1 MTKNSISLAGIFC
14 DEYLKPIFEKYGRD
28 MLTQLATRPALITEL
43 EAFGKKFADEHGIKA
58 GFFYGETGNT
68 EFPYDLIIYDK
79 EKCRKEDENAFIWT
93 TIEEA
98 EKHMIAGI
106 GIFTQA
112 EDRLSRFM
120 GAKAR
125 EKQHKNPKLKFAAF
139 HLDPKFPMDPDFGGR
154 SVVTECK
161 YFPLA
166 FSVRK
171 YIVYPNAG
179 RITHIDPDVMKR
191 FFEWVFSEYIGGKEK
206 ETKETKEVKEAR
218 EAKEVKEKEVKEAKE
233 VKKAMEVKEVKN
245 ETEQKK
251 AS

>member
-1 MTKNSISLAGIFC
+1 MIKNSISLAGIFC
-14 DEYLKPIFEKYGRD
+14 DEYLEPIFEKYGQD
-28 MLTQLATRPALITEL
+28 MLIQLATRQALITEL

-79 EKCRKEDENAFIWT
+79 EKCRKEDENAFIRT
-93 TIEEA
+93 TVEEA

-120 GAKAR
+120 SAKAR
-125 EKQHKNPKLKFAAF
+125 EKQHKKPKLKFAAF
-139 HLDPKFPMDPDFGGR
+139 HLDSKFPMDPDYGSR
-154 SVVTECK
+154 SVVTECT
-161 YFPLA
+161 YLPLA

-179 RITHIDPDVMKR
+179 SITRIDPDVMKR

-206 ETKETKEVKEAR
+206 ETKETKEVKEVR
-218 EAKEVKEKEVKEAKE
+218 KAKEVKEKEVKEA
-233 VKKAMEVKEVKN
+233 MEVKEVKN
-245 ETEQKK
+245 EAEQKK